1 MSTKALMGGLLWLC
15 VVAVIPPVEQ
25 LHRRREFKWDNP
37 EKFHSASG
45 GYAKLASSRISK
57 I

>member
-1 MSTKALMGGLLWLC
+1 MGGLLWLC
-15 VVAVIPPVEQ
+15 AVVVIPPVEQ

-45 GYAKLASSRISK
+45 GYAKVASSRISK